1 MQQTEE
7 KLFRVEKELP
17 FLDPL
22 ISEWFNN
29 KYDGLS
35 DPQRKAIPLIHSGK
49 SVLVSSPTG
58 TGKTLS
64 AFLAVLN
71 ELFIQSRTGEI
82 KDSVFCLYISP
93 LKALA
98 NDIDRNLKEPLREI
112 DELAKSRGNDFPK
125 IRVGVRSGDTSQSER
140 QKMLRK
146 PPHILITTPES
157 FTLSLTAPKF
167 REHLK
172 GIKYVIIDEIHEI
185 SANKRGTLLSANLER
200 LEAITGNVVR
210 IGLSATQA
218 PLELI
223 ANYLCG
229 YEDDKPRE
237 VSIIEADTK
246 KSLDLKVLTP
256 VDDLTKVSYEVA
268 NERMYSILVDL
279 IKQHRTTL
287 IFTNTR
293 SGTEHV
299 AMRLKARGIES
310 IEAHHSS
317 LGKDTRI
324 DVESRLKSG
333 ELQCV
338 ITSTSLE
345 LGIDIGFIDLVIQIG
360 SPKSVS
366 KGLQRIGR
374 SGHGLDV
381 LSKGRF
387 VVFELDD
394 LVECAVLTK
403 AAYDKEIDRVTIP
416 TNSLDVL
423 SQVIVGMSLEKAWD
437 IEEAF
442 QVLRRSFSYH
452 TLDHDDYVNTLK
464 YLGGQVEDQ
473 TIYSKIWFDEQDG
486 KFGKKRSSR
495 MIFFMNV
502 GTIPEEADYQVINEA
517 GKHLGQLSDK
527 FVERL
532 KPGDVFVLGA
542 KIHMY
547 LSTRRNRVI
556 VKDAS
561 GMRPTVPSW
570 TGEMLPR
577 SYDLGV
583 LVGKFREEVS
593 RRIAKKEDVESWLME
608 DYRLDS
614 QGARSIISYI
624 RSQGAFGIP
633 TNDWL
638 LVEGYIDNAKLHN
651 TIYHVP
657 LGRRVNDALS
667 RGIAQAISNNYS
679 VNTRITVTDDGFM
692 LTTNQKIPIAEQIKL
707 IKKSDFNDLVRRS
720 IINTEVFKQRFRHC
734 ATRSLMVLR
743 KYKGFDIS
751 VVRQQLRSD
760 KVLRTLGSMESFPV
774 IKETFHEIMNDM
786 MDVPR
791 ALKYV
796 DEVIKKDRFDVLNYS
811 SESSPF
817 SYGLILAGISDIV
830 LMEDRS
836 KLLKE
841 LQGKILDKIYTGG
854 EISFMFRDTH
864 TVENYFLNKIPK
876 INSPLDL
883 IAFYN
888 HFLTV
893 DPMRNR
899 FNSPFPYTN
908 LDIIK
913 PIEESIENDSIVSV
927 YMRGT
932 QWTSMQYYSMI
943 RTIFEANVT
952 IDENDKMILDGCSL
966 KTLREI
972 RSATKLE
979 EAEVRASLTKLESAY
994 LIRRK
999 IRDSQVYFIKNQI
1012 VKVPEDREKSIMHA
1026 IELLLGSIGPL
1037 TFDEIMLRFPVSQE
1051 ILQTSLD
1058 TLVKKDVLKLDFITP
1073 VFSKQ
1078 YIMQSDLQSLLS
1090 GVEIDAHSSRLL
1102 WFEGTV
1108 QNLEEYFEKYGFA
1121 LDTWSMNSR
1130 IGSFSSDRLKEMI
1143 AQKLVFSARF
1153 IRHKKTYAAS
1163 WLVEALHALRYE
1175 EPDNSMRELLAVI
1188 RNGANSED
1196 LIHESLGMD
1205 RSLVMQMLKNAEF
1218 FCLVGRDSEGRI
1230 VEIMGDREPISKNAA
1245 LEMLIEK
1252 YGPVS
1257 LAELS
1262 YAFWFYTT
1270 GLEAEIAAE
1279 RSYRNSE
1286 VLYGKTKNQE
1296 LLGQGI
1302 IISSNDPISL
1312 YIRNDLK
1319 NSEYDY
1325 HFVFKGKLGA
1335 SFNLEIKEDSLI
1347 ISEGNVQ
1354 DESFATSLVSYLSN
1368 LSKKQKFSTVIY
1380 EGAPD
1385 LVVSAAKSEHIR
1397 VTGASFSIG
1406 EIAVVDLPLNK
1417 LVQFAAHREYKN
1429 RGETDSIYDSMK
1441 NTIFGFSNDL
1451 EAFYSGISPIQ
1462 LNSYIRSRVLY
1473 TFKGPFSLNVSGT
1486 LESASLFRTL
1496 REKKLTE
1503 ADQRILRLIMET
1515 NGISEKDIILN
1526 LRTNIF
1532 GIGTTLKSLYSRSVI
1547 AKDSSRRFVFVP
1559 EKFKKREAT
1568 ILAIRGILE
1577 KFGFVD
1583 WERYN
1588 RLTLSDDQ
1596 ETFDSI
1602 IRDMVK
1608 AGKVVKTAMNG
1619 GSRIMYATNDLMDF
1633 NRNITFIRVFSPRE
1647 VLSVYLQDFIKAA
1660 FGAGQIY
1667 IVAAKS
1673 GVHAFKSKAASSGSK
1688 KLEPISDDNIP
1699 NDVRRELLKL
1709 GFSLG
1714 QL

>member
-1 MQQTEE
+1 MEQTEE

-22 ISEWFNN
+22 ISEWFNS
-29 KYDGLS
+29 KYDSLS

-71 ELFIQSRTGEI
+71 ELFIQSRSGEI

-200 LEAITGNVVR
+200 LESITGSVVR

-246 KSLDLKVLTP
+246 KALDLKVLTP

-268 NERMYSILVDL
+268 NERMYSILTDL
-279 IKQHRTTL
+279 IRQHRTTL

-317 LGKDTRI
+317 LGKETRI

-423 SQVIVGMSLEKAWD
+423 SQVIVGMSLEKAWGV
-437 IEEAF
+437 EEAY

-452 TLDHDDYVNTLK
+452 TLDHDDYINTLK

-583 LVGKFREEVS
+583 LVGKFREEVA
-593 RRIAKKEDVESWLME
+593 RRISKKEDVESWLIA
-608 DYRLDS
+608 DYRLDP
-614 QGARSIISYI
+614 QGARSIVSYI
-624 RSQGAFGIP
+624 RSQGAFGMP

-638 LVEGYIDNAKLHN
+638 LVEGYIDNAKLYN

-692 LTTNQKIPIAEQIKL
+692 LTTNQKISIAEQIKT
-707 IKKSDFNDLVRRS
+707 IKKSDFSDLVRRS

-791 ALKYV
+791 ALQYV
-796 DEVIKKDRFDVLNYS
+796 DEVIKRERYDILNYS
-811 SESSPF
+811 TESSPF

-841 LQGKILDKIYTGG
+841 LQGKILDKIYSGG
-854 EISFMFRDTH
+854 EISFMFRDPH
-864 TVENYFLNKIPK
+864 MVENYFLNKIPK
-876 INSPLDL
+876 INSPEDL

-908 LDIIK
+908 LDIRSS
-913 PIEESIENDSIVSV
+913 IEESIDNDSIVSV

-932 QWTSMQYYSMI
+932 QWTSMQYYNMI
-943 RTIFEANVT
+943 RSIFEISIT
-952 IDENDKMILDGCSL
+952 PDEKEKIVLEACSF
-966 KTLREI
+966 KTMREI
-972 RSATKLE
+972 RTVTRLE
-979 EAEVRASLTKLESAY
+979 EGDVRSALNRLESAY

-999 IRDSQVYFIKNQI
+999 IRDNQVYFIRNQI
-1012 VKVPEDREKSIMHA
+1012 VATGEDRELSIRRS
-1026 IELLLGSIGPL
+1026 IVLLLGSIGPL
-1037 TFDEIMLRFPVSQE
+1037 TFDEIMLRFPAPQD
-1051 ILQTSLD
+1051 ILQSSLD
-1058 TLVKKDVLKLDFITP
+1058 MMVKEEVLTLDFVTP

-1078 YIMQSDLQSLLS
+1078 YILRSDLDALRS
-1090 GVEIDAHSSRLL
+1090 GSEGDVHSSRLL
-1102 WFEGTV
+1102 WLEGTV
-1108 QNLEEYFEKYGFA
+1108 SDLEEYFDKYGYA
-1121 LDTWSMNSR
+1121 LDTWSMNAR
-1130 IGSFSSDRLKEMI
+1130 IDSFSSDKLGEMI
-1143 AQKLVFSARF
+1143 SQRAVFSGRI
-1153 IRHKKTYAAS
+1153 IRHKKTYAVP

-1175 EPDNSMRELLAVI
+1175 EPDNSMMGFLAVI
-1188 RNGANSED
+1188 RNGANTEE
-1196 LIHESLGMD
+1196 LIQESLGLD
-1205 RSLVMQMLKNAEF
+1205 RSVVLQMLRNAEF
-1218 FCLVGRDSEGRI
+1218 FCLIGRDGEGRI
-1230 VEIMGDREPISKNAA
+1230 IPMMADRDPIEKKTAIEI
-1245 LEMLIEK
+1245 LIEK
-1252 YGPVS
+1252 FGPVS
-1257 LAELS
+1257 LTELS

-1270 GLEAEIAAE
+1270 GLEGEIQAE
-1279 RSYRNSE
+1279 RSYRNGE
-1286 VLYGKTKNQE
+1286 VLYGKAKA
-1296 LLGQGI
+1296 GQPSEEGI
-1302 IISSNDPISL
+1302 IISSNDPMSL
-1312 YIRNDLK
+1312 YIRTDLK

-1325 HFVFKGKLGA
+1325 HFVTKGMLGA
-1335 SFNLEIKEDSLI
+1335 SFNFEVKEDSLI
-1347 ISEGNVQ
+1347 ISEGNVH
-1354 DESFATSLVSYLSN
+1354 DESFATSLVGYLLN
-1368 LSKKQKFSTVIY
+1368 LAKRQKFSTIIY
-1380 EGAPD
+1380 ENAPD
-1385 LVVSAAKSEHIR
+1385 LILKAAKSAGIR
-1397 VTGASFSIG
+1397 VTGTSFSIG

-1417 LVQFAAHREYKN
+1417 LIQYAAHREYKN
-1429 RGETDSIYDSMK
+1429 RGTTDSIYDSMK

-1451 EAFYSGISPIQ
+1451 EAYYSGISAIQ
-1462 LNSYIRSRVLY
+1462 LSSYIRSRVLY

-1486 LESASLFRTL
+1486 MESASLFRTL

-1503 ADQRILRLIMET
+1503 GDQRILRLIMET
-1515 NGISEKDIILN
+1515 SGISEKDIILN

-1532 GIGTTLKSLYSRSVI
+1532 GISATLKSLYSRSII
-1547 AKDSSRRFVFVP
+1547 ARDSSRRFVFVP
-1559 EKFKKREAT
+1559 EKFKNREAAV
-1568 ILAIRGILE
+1568 LVVRGILE
-1577 KFGFVD
+1577 KFGFID

-1588 RLTLSDDQ
+1588 RLTASEDQ

-1602 IRDMVK
+1602 IRDMVRS
-1608 AGKVVKTAMNG
+1608 GKVVKAAISG
-1619 GSRIMYATNDLMDF
+1619 GSRIMYATNDLIDF
-1633 NRNITFIRVFSPRE
+1633 SRNIQFIRLFSPRE
-1647 VLSVYLQDFIKAA
+1647 LLSLYLHDFIKSA
-1660 FGAGQIY
+1660 FGSGQIY
-1667 IVAAKS
+1667 IAAAKS
-1673 GVHAFKSKAASSGSK
+1673 GLYAFRKKQGSSGSS
-1688 KLEPISDDNIP
+1688 KLEPISDDPIP
-1699 NDVRRELLKL
+1699 GEVRRELLKL
-1709 GFSLG
+1709 GFTL
-1714 QL
+1714 

>member
-1 MQQTEE
+1 MEQTEE

-71 ELFIQSRTGEI
+71 ELFIQSRHGEI

-98 NDIDRNLKEPLREI
+98 NDIDRNLKEPLKEI
-112 DELAKSRGNDFPK
+112 DDLAKSRGNDFPK

-229 YEDDKPRE
+229 YDDNKARE

-268 NERMYSILVDL
+268 NERMYSILTDL

-317 LGKDTRI
+317 LGKETRI

-437 IEEAF
+437 VEEAY

-452 TLDHDDYVNTLK
+452 TLDHDDYINTLK

-486 KFGKKRSSR
+486 KFGKKKSSR

-593 RRIAKKEDVESWLME
+593 RRISKKEDVESWLV
-608 DYRLDS
+608 DNYRLDP
-614 QGARSIISYI
+614 QGARSIVSYI
-624 RSQGAFGIP
+624 RSQGAFGMP

-638 LVEGYIDNAKLHN
+638 LVEGYIDNAKLYN
-651 TIYHVP
+651 AIYHVP

-692 LTTNQKIPIAEQIKL
+692 LTTNQKIPIQEQIKL
-707 IKKSDFNDLVRRS
+707 IKKSDFSDLVRRS

-796 DEVIKKDRFDVLNYS
+796 DDVIKKDRYDVLNYS
-811 SESSPF
+811 TESSPF

-841 LQGKILDKIYTGG
+841 LQGKILDKIYSGG
-854 EISFMFRDTH
+854 EISFMFRDPH
-864 TVENYFLNKIPK
+864 IVENYFLNKIPK
-876 INSPLDL
+876 INTPADL

-908 LDIIK
+908 LDIK
-913 PIEESIENDSIVSV
+913 HTIEETIENDSIVSV

-932 QWTSMQYYSMI
+932 QWTCMQYYNMI
-943 RTIFEANVT
+943 RNIFEASIT
-952 IDENDKMILDGCSL
+952 PDDKEKMVLEACSN
-966 KTLREI
+966 KTMREI
-972 RSATKLE
+972 RTATRLE
-979 EAEVRASLTKLESAY
+979 EGDVRSAISRLESAY

-999 IRDSQVYFIKNQI
+999 VQEDQVHFIRNQI
-1012 VKVPEDREKSIMHA
+1012 VAIHEDEELSIRRA

-1037 TFDEIMLRFPVSQE
+1037 TFDEIMLRFPVAQETLQPLLDRMVKEE
-1051 ILQTSLD
+1051 ILN
-1058 TLVKKDVLKLDFITP
+1058 LDFVTP

-1078 YIMQSDLQSLLS
+1078 YILHSDLEVLLS
-1090 GVEIDAHSSRLL
+1090 TSKSDVHSSRLL
-1102 WFEGTV
+1102 WLEGTV
-1108 QNLEEYFEKYGFA
+1108 KDVEEYFDKYGYA
-1121 LDTWSMNSR
+1121 LDTWSINARMD
-1130 IGSFSSDRLKEMI
+1130 SFSPEKLTEMI
-1143 AQKLVFSARF
+1143 AQKTVFSGRF
-1153 IRHKKTYAAS
+1153 IRHKKTYAAP

-1175 EPDNSMRELLAVI
+1175 EPDNNMREFLTII
-1188 RNGANSED
+1188 RNGSNTEE
-1196 LIHESLGMD
+1196 LIQESLGLD
-1205 RSLVMQMLKNAEF
+1205 RSVVLQMLRNAEF
-1218 FCLVGRDSEGRI
+1218 FCLVGRDSEGKI
-1230 VEIMGDREPISKNAA
+1230 IPIMVDKEPIDKKSAI
-1245 LEMLIEK
+1245 EVLIEK
-1252 YGPVS
+1252 FGPVS
-1257 LAELS
+1257 LTELS

-1270 GLEAEIAAE
+1270 GLEAEIKAE
-1279 RSYRNSE
+1279 RSYRNGE
-1286 VLYGKTKNQE
+1286 VLYGKVKTVE
-1296 LLGQGI
+1296 HPAEGI
-1302 IISSNDPISL
+1302 VISSNDPLSL
-1312 YIRNDLK
+1312 YMRTDLK
-1319 NSEYDY
+1319 DSEYDY
-1325 HFVFKGKLGA
+1325 HFVYKGIIGG
-1335 SFNLEIKEDSLI
+1335 SFNFEVKEDSLI
-1347 ISEGNVQ
+1347 ISEGNIH
-1354 DESFATSLVSYLSN
+1354 DDSFATSLIGYLVN
-1368 LSKKQKFSTVIY
+1368 LAERQKFSTVIY
-1380 EGAPD
+1380 ESAPE
-1385 LVVSAAKSEHIR
+1385 LILKAARSTGIR
-1397 VTGASFSIG
+1397 VTGNAFSIG
-1406 EIAVVDLPLNK
+1406 DIAVVDLPLDK
-1417 LVQFAAHREYKN
+1417 LIQYAAYREYKN

-1451 EAFYSGISPIQ
+1451 EAYYSGISAIQ

-1503 ADQRILRLIMET
+1503 GDQRILRLIMET

-1532 GIGTTLKSLYSRSVI
+1532 GIGTTLKSLYSRSII
-1547 AKDSSRRFVFVP
+1547 ARDSSRRFVFVP
-1559 EKFKKREAT
+1559 EKFKKREAAV
-1568 ILAIRGILE
+1568 LAVRGSLE
-1577 KFGFVD
+1577 KFGFID
-1583 WERYN
+1583 WERYC
-1588 RLTLSDDQ
+1588 RLTASEDQ

-1608 AGKVVKTAMNG
+1608 SGKLVKAAMNG
-1619 GSRIMYATNDLMDF
+1619 GSRIMYVTNDLLDF
-1633 NRNITFIRVFSPRE
+1633 NRNIQFIRLFSPRE
-1647 VLSVYLQDFIKAA
+1647 LLSLYLQDFIKAA
-1660 FGAGQIY
+1660 FGSGQIY
-1667 IVAAKS
+1667 IATAKS
-1673 GVHAFKSKAASSGSK
+1673 GIYAFRSKSGSSGSK
-1688 KLEPISDDNIP
+1688 KLEPISDEP
-1699 NDVRRELLKL
+1699 LPGDVRRELLKL
-1709 GFSLG
+1709 GFTL
-1714 QL
+1714 

>member
-1 MQQTEE
+1 MEQTGE

-71 ELFIQSRTGEI
+71 ELFIQSRKGEI

-98 NDIDRNLKEPLREI
+98 NDIDRNLKEPLKEI
-112 DELAKSRGNDFPK
+112 DELAISRGNDFPK

-229 YEDDKPRE
+229 YRDDKPRE

-268 NERMYSILVDL
+268 NERMYSILTDL

-317 LGKDTRI
+317 LGKETRI

-437 IEEAF
+437 VEEAY

-452 TLDHDDYVNTLK
+452 TLDHDDYINTLK

-486 KFGKKRSSR
+486 KFGKKKSSR

-556 VKDAS
+556 VKDAA

-593 RRIAKKEDVESWLME
+593 RRISKKEDVESWLV
-608 DYRLDS
+608 DNYHLDP
-614 QGARSIISYI
+614 QGARSIASYI
-624 RSQGAFGIP
+624 RSQGAFGMP
-633 TNDWL
+633 TNNWL
-638 LVEGYIDNAKLHN
+638 LVEGYIDNAKLYN

-692 LTTNQKIPIAEQIKL
+692 LTTNQKIPIQEQIKL
-707 IKKSDFNDLVRRS
+707 IKKSDFSDLVRRS

-791 ALKYV
+791 ALNYV
-796 DEVIKKDRFDVLNYS
+796 DDVIKKDRYDVLNYS
-811 SESSPF
+811 TESSPF

-841 LQGKILDKIYTGG
+841 LQGKILDKIYSGG
-854 EISFMFRDTH
+854 EISFMFRDPH

-876 INSPLDL
+876 INSPADL

-893 DPMRNR
+893 DPLRNR

-908 LDIIK
+908 LDIK
-913 PIEESIENDSIVSV
+913 ASIEESIENDSIVSV
-927 YMRGT
+927 YMRGA
-932 QWTSMQYYSMI
+932 QWTSMQYYNMI
-943 RTIFEANVT
+943 RNIFESRITPGEKEQMV
-952 IDENDKMILDGCSL
+952 LDACSF

-972 RSATKLE
+972 RTATRLE
-979 EAEVRASLTKLESAY
+979 EEDVRSAINRLESAY

-999 IRDSQVYFIKNQI
+999 IQEGQVYFIRNQI
-1012 VKVPEDREKSIMHA
+1012 IAIDEDKELSISHA
-1026 IELLLGSIGPL
+1026 IEILLGSIGPL
-1037 TFDEIMLRFPVSQE
+1037 TFDEIMLRLPVSQE
-1051 ILQTSLD
+1051 TLQSSLD
-1058 TLVKKDVLKLDFITP
+1058 RMVKEEILNLDFVTP

-1078 YIMQSDLQSLLS
+1078 YILHSDLEALLS
-1090 GVEIDAHSSRLL
+1090 GGKSDVHSSRLL
-1102 WFEGTV
+1102 WLEGTV
-1108 QNLEEYFEKYGFA
+1108 RDLEEYFDKYGYA
-1121 LDTWSMNSR
+1121 LDTWSINAR
-1130 IGSFSSDRLKEMI
+1130 IDSFSSDKLNEMI
-1143 AQKLVFSARF
+1143 AQKTVFSGRF
-1153 IRHKKTYAAS
+1153 IRHRKTYAS
-1163 WLVEALHALRYE
+1163 PWLVEALHALRYE
-1175 EPDNSMRELLAVI
+1175 EPDNGMRELLTLI
-1188 RNGANSED
+1188 RNGANTED
-1196 LIHESLGMD
+1196 LIQESLGLD
-1205 RSLVMQMLKNAEF
+1205 RSVVLQMLRNAEF

-1230 VEIMGDREPISKNAA
+1230 IPIMIEREPIDKKAA
-1245 LEMLIEK
+1245 IETLIEK
-1252 YGPVS
+1252 FGPVS
-1257 LAELS
+1257 LTELS

-1270 GLEAEIAAE
+1270 GLESEIQAE
-1279 RSYRNSE
+1279 RSYRNGE
-1286 VLYGKTKNQE
+1286 VLYGKAKTAE
-1296 LLGQGI
+1296 PSTEGI

-1312 YIRNDLK
+1312 YMRTDLK

-1325 HFVFKGKLGA
+1325 HFVYKGILGG
-1335 SFNLEIKEDSLI
+1335 SFNFELKEDSLI
-1347 ISEGNVQ
+1347 ISEGNIH
-1354 DESFATSLVSYLSN
+1354 DESIAASLIGYLAN
-1368 LSKKQKFSTVIY
+1368 LAKRQKFSTVIY
-1380 EGAPD
+1380 ESAPE
-1385 LVVSAAKSEHIR
+1385 LILKAAKSAGIR
-1397 VTGASFSIG
+1397 VTGTAFSIG
-1406 EIAVVDLPLNK
+1406 DIAVVDLPLNK
-1417 LVQFAAHREYKN
+1417 LVQYAAYREYKN

-1441 NTIFGFSNDL
+1441 NTIFGFSSDL
-1451 EAFYSGISPIQ
+1451 EAYYSGISALQ

-1503 ADQRILRLIMET
+1503 SDQRILRLIMET

-1532 GIGTTLKSLYSRSVI
+1532 GIGTTLKSLYSRSII
-1547 AKDSSRRFVFVP
+1547 ARDSSRRFVFVP
-1559 EKFKKREAT
+1559 EKFKKREAAV
-1568 ILAIRGILE
+1568 LAVRGALE
-1577 KFGFVD
+1577 KFGFID
-1583 WERYN
+1583 WERYS
-1588 RLTLSDDQ
+1588 RLTASEDQ

-1602 IRDMVK
+1602 IRDMVRS
-1608 AGKVVKTAMNG
+1608 GKVFKAAMSG
-1619 GSRIMYATNDLMDF
+1619 GSRIMYATNDLVDF
-1633 NRNITFIRVFSPRE
+1633 SRNIQFIRLYSPRE
-1647 VLSVYLQDFIKAA
+1647 LLSLYLQDFIKAA
-1660 FGAGQIY
+1660 FGSGQIY
-1667 IVAAKS
+1667 IAAAKS
-1673 GVHAFKSKAASSGSK
+1673 GIFAFKGKSGSSGSR
-1688 KLEPISDDNIP
+1688 KLEPISDEP
-1699 NDVRRELLKL
+1699 LPSEVRRELLKL
-1709 GFSLG
+1709 GFML
-1714 QL
+1714 